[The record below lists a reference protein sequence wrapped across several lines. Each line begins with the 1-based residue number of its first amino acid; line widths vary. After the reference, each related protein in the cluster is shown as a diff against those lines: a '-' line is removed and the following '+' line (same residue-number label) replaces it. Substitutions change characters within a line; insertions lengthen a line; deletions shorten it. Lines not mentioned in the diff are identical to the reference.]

1 MSFKTPRIAA
11 AVLTA
16 AALLAAPA
24 ASAYAWGPDGDDT
37 AVPLDVDGRTYVAGD
52 GPTVLRIAGP
62 DRIATAIKAF
72 CATESWRG
80 HHDGGDSDRLIL
92 AASDDD
98 KYADALASGPLAD
111 LLDAPT
117 PGHPQRRQAWTR
129 GSSACLCSAAMALW
143 AAAMTGRSTR

>member
-11 AVLTA
+11 AVLAA

-52 GPTVLRIAGP
+52 GPTVLRIAGS

-72 CATESWRG
+72 CATESWRN
-80 HHDGGDSDRLIL
+80 HHRGDNSDRLSNLELRWYIDML
-92 AASDDD
+92 DGVTVDPAVGIGRQFAQPCE
-98 KYADALASGPLAD
+98 PLAI
-111 LLDAPT
+111 LSQV
-117 PGHPQRRQAWTR
+117 QRWR
-129 GSSACLCSAAMALW
+129 
-143 AAAMTGRSTR
+143 